1 MFIHFFEIFSSNK
14 FTDILL
20 LSIFKLAY
28 SIDSIDKRPEYRR
41 ARLVWKNEG
50 SESDNVIPLAE
61 CIAGSH
67 CSSRLLSTAS
77 ANLLVELP
85 PRTVLFIPPNTNK
98 VFNFR
103 KLANV

>member
-1 MFIHFFEIFSSNK
+1 M
-14 FTDILL
+14 
-20 LSIFKLAY
+20 SIFKLAH